1 MIIGGNMKYELDNT
15 TYDVIIIKKNNKNS
29 YIRITDDM
37 NILVTTN
44 YFATKKGIK
53 KMLDQNTNSLR
64 KMLNRQQ
71 RINKKKERFFY
82 LGKYYDII
90 EVPIIKDIKIENNVI
105 YIPSEKKLERW
116 LKEELIRIYSER
128 LEYNYNRFEEID
140 KCPSLKIR
148 TMKTRWG
155 VYNRIK
161 HTITLNSHLIEYDI
175 DKIDYV
181 IIHELSHVIHFNHSQ
196 AFWKLVGKYC
206 PNYKE
211 MRKALKE

>member
-105 YIPSEKKLERW
+105 YIPSKKKLERW

-148 TMKTRWG
+148 TMKTR
-155 VYNRIK
+155 
-161 HTITLNSHLIEYDI
+161 
-175 DKIDYV
+175 
-181 IIHELSHVIHFNHSQ
+181 
-196 AFWKLVGKYC
+196 
-206 PNYKE
+206 
-211 MRKALKE
+211 

>member
-1 MIIGGNMKYELDNT
+1 MKYELDNT

>member
-105 YIPSEKKLERW
+105 YIPSKKKLERW

>member
-1 MIIGGNMKYELDNT
+1 MKYELDNT

-90 EVPIIKDIKIENNVI
+90 EVPIMKDIKIENNVI
-105 YIPSEKKLERW
+105 YIPNKKKLERW

>member
-90 EVPIIKDIKIENNVI
+90 EVPIMKDIKIENNVI
-105 YIPSEKKLERW
+105 YIPNKKKLERW

>member
-1 MIIGGNMKYELDNT
+1 MKYELDNT

-71 RINKKKERFFY
+71 RINKKKARFFY

-90 EVPIIKDIKIENNVI
+90 EVPIMKDIKIENNVI
-105 YIPSEKKLERW
+105 YIPNKKKLERW

>member
-1 MIIGGNMKYELDNT
+1 MKYELDNT

-105 YIPSEKKLERW
+105 YIPSKKKLERW

-206 PNYKE
+206 PNYKQ

>member
-1 MIIGGNMKYELDNT
+1 MKYELDNT

-105 YIPSEKKLERW
+105 YIPSKKKLERW